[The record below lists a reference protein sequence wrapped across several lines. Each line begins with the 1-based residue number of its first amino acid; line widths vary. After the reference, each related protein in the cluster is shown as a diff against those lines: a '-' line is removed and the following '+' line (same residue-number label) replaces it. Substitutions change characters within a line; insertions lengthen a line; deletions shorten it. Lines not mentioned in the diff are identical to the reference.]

1 MIDVRALIERVG
13 PTLLRTVRLPATT
26 DCVGDVV
33 IAEPDVPPTV
43 ADGDLVLG
51 VAVADRTHAVS
62 LVRDCG
68 GQGAAAILLKAPM
81 AADDEVIGAAEEA
94 GVALVEVQPGTAWAQ
109 LVWLIRAALVGTAV
123 EDGDGRGPTR
133 VGSTGLGDLFR
144 LADAVADVVDAPVT
158 IEDAHSQVLAY
169 SARQDLTDPARVS
182 TIMGRKQ
189 PDDVLAKFRARGTFR
204 KLTKGSSAIFVP
216 AQQDGTLPRLIMP
229 IRMGGELLG
238 SMWAVVPEEVSEER
252 ATAFADTAPLVAL
265 QLLRWRAIADS
276 ERQRSSGLVRLLLEG
291 GDGWRA
297 AATELALPGDAHRV
311 VAIDVGPSDGS
322 AEGHRLAMW
331 EWITKGIG
339 RRPLVAEAGGVL
351 YALAPDR
358 GGSGGWPAL
367 REALTAHIR
376 QRREDEVRPLIAVG
390 TAVGVAELVRSRTQ
404 ADEVLGLLRA
414 GHVHTPVA
422 VHEELW
428 HLLVL
433 NRMADAATD
442 AGVGT
447 LGPLPFLREH
457 DHGQGTEYLA
467 TLHAWLRHPGDPRAA
482 SAELRVHPNTFRYRM
497 KRLGKLV
504 DVDLDDSDVRS
515 ALLVQLL
522 AESWARHG

>member
-13 PTLLRTVRLPATT
+13 PTLLRTVRIPDST

-33 IAEPDVPPTV
+33 IAEAGAPTAV

-51 VAVADRTHAVS
+51 VAVAEPAHAVS
-62 LVRDCG
+62 LARECG
-68 GQGAAAILLKAPM
+68 RQGAAAVLFKPPLAT
-81 AADDEVIGAAEEA
+81 DDEVVATAESA
-94 GVALVEVQPGTAWAQ
+94 GLAVIEVRQGTAWAQ
-109 LVWLIRAALVGTAV
+109 LVWLIRATLAGTGV
-123 EDGDGRGPTR
+123 EDTEERDPTR
-133 VGSTGLGDLFR
+133 MGSSGLGDLFR

-238 SMWAVVPEEVSEER
+238 SMWAVVAEQVSEER

-265 QLLRWRAIADS
+265 QLLRWRTLADA
-276 ERQRSSGLVRLLLEG
+276 ERQRSAGLVRSLLEG
-291 GDGWRA
+291 GEGRRA
-297 AATELALPGDAHRV
+297 AANELALPDGAHRV
-311 VAIDVGPSDGS
+311 IAIDVRSSDGS
-322 AEGHRLAMW
+322 AEGRRLVMW
-331 EWITKGIG
+331 EWITRGIG
-339 RRPLVAEAGGVL
+339 RRPLVAEIGGVL
-351 YALAPDR
+351 YTVVPDR
-358 GGSGGWPAL
+358 TGSGGWPAL
-367 REALTAHIR
+367 REALNNHDV
-376 QRREDEVRPLIAVG
+376 QPRPLIAAG
-390 TAVGVAELVRSRTQ
+390 SAVGVAELTRSRAQ
-404 ADEVLGLLRA
+404 ADEVLGLLNTGR
-414 GHVHTPVA
+414 VQNRIA
-422 VHEELW
+422 VYEELW

-433 NRMADAATD
+433 NRIAGASADAGLGA
-442 AGVGT
+442 
-447 LGPLPFLREH
+447 LGPVPVLREH
-457 DHGQGTEYLA
+457 DRTQGTEYLS
-467 TLHAWLRHPGDPRAA
+467 TLHAWLRHPGDPRSA

-497 KRLGKLV
+497 KRLTRIAPV
-504 DVDLDDSDVRS
+504 ELDDPDVRS

-522 AESWARHG
+522 AERWIRHG